1 VAGTTVR
8 FSLMFRL
15 FSLLLVAL
23 LLLTLLLFP
32 LLLVA
37 LLLLT
42 LLLLTLLLF
51 PLLLVALLLLA
62 LLLLLQSGL
71 SKHRRSRKQSQCDA
85 KQEHSYA
92 FGSLSKGFGS

>member
-1 VAGTTVR
+1 MFLL
-8 FSLMFRL
+8 FSLLLVPLLLLTLLL
-15 FSLLLVAL
+15 FPLLLVAL

-37 LLLLT
+37 LLLL
-42 LLLLTLLLF
+42 
-51 PLLLVALLLLA
+51 
-62 LLLLLQSGL
+62 LLQSRL
-71 SKHRRSRKQSQCDA
+71 SKHRRSRKQSQCNA